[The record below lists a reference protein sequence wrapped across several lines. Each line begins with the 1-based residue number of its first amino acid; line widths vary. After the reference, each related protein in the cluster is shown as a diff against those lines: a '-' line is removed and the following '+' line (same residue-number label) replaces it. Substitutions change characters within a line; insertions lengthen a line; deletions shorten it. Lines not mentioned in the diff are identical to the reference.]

1 MRHIVLDASVGI
13 KTRVAEPLSDRAT
26 ALLQSM
32 DRGTTISVPDL
43 FFVECANV
51 LWKYVRRLGY
61 SAPKARADL
70 VQLLDLPL
78 AVTRT
83 ADLALAALDL
93 AREHDIT
100 VYDASYLALAIEES
114 ATLVTADEKLA
125 RKLASLG
132 TTVRWLG
139 EITDPDLVGPP
150 VM

>member
-1 MRHIVLDASVGI
+1 MPHLILDASVGI
-13 KTRVAEPLSDRAT
+13 KTRVAEPLSDRA
-26 ALLQSM
+26 AAILASM
-32 DRGTTISVPDL
+32 DRGTTIAVPDL

-61 SAPKARADL
+61 SAQKARADL

-78 AVTRT
+78 VVTRT
-83 ADLALAALDL
+83 ADLVLEAFDL
-93 AREHDIT
+93 ARAHDIT

-114 ATLVTADEKLA
+114 ATLITADEKLA

-132 TTVRWLG
+132 STVRWLG

-150 VM
+150 AM